1 MVERTCTNR
10 RPPLAAS
17 RSQKPATLG
26 SSQPGVFVCL
36 EVASTTRYIAIGYE
50 PKATPMPA
58 KDTYHDAVRNAL
70 VKDGWT
76 ITDDPFR
83 LVWGDRDFYVDLG
96 AERVLAAEKGG
107 KRIAVEVK
115 SFLGAS
121 QMHDLERALGQFML
135 YRSILEEQEP
145 NRVLFLAIPDES
157 AEVLDEP
164 VGQLLITKHL
174 IQAVVFNPKT
184 EEVVRWIP

>member
-1 MVERTCTNR
+1 
-10 RPPLAAS
+10 
-17 RSQKPATLG
+17 
-26 SSQPGVFVCL
+26 
-36 EVASTTRYIAIGYE
+36 
-50 PKATPMPA
+50 MPA

-83 LVWGDRDFYVDLG
+83 LIWGDRDFYADLG
-96 AERVLAAEKGG
+96 AERVVAAEKAG

-121 QMHDLERALGQFML
+121 QMHDLEMALGQFML

-145 NRVLFLAIPDES
+145 GRVLFLAIPDEP

-164 VGQLLITKHL
+164 IGQLLIAKHL
-174 IQAVVFNPKT
+174 LQAIVFDPEK
-184 EEVVRWIP
+184 EEILRWIP